1 MTPLISVDADSAV
14 PPFEQIRQQLADLIE
29 SGALAGG
36 ERLPTV
42 RQLAGDLRVA
52 NGTVARAYRELES
65 AGLVVTRRAAGTRV
79 APRRAPSSSGRRA
92 ILGSIVQGAVS
103 QARTLGFTESEILA
117 AVRTALDAAPSAS
130 RSTDLGADHDRP
142 LHG

>member
-65 AGLVVTRRAAGTRV
+65 AGRAAGTRV
-79 APRRAPSSSGRRA
+79 APRRAPSSSGRQA
-92 ILGSIVQGAVS
+92 ILRSIVQGAVS

-117 AVRTALDAAPSAS
+117 AVRTALDVAPSAS
-130 RSTDLGADHDRP
+130 RSTDLGGDHDRP
-142 LHG
+142 RRG